1 MMFSRIGLFGVDER
15 RQLFSEIS
23 LRRSPCRGHQVPW
36 RSWAPLKVK
45 IFLWLAFKRCHWTR
59 DRRRRHGLDA
69 REECFLCNQTM
80 ETIDHILAE
89 CPVTREIWF
98 LILSAL
104 HVTCPP
110 AEITTI
116 NWWRRLRG
124 LFVGERKKGLDFLF
138 ALVS

>member
-1 MMFSRIGLFGVDER
+1 
-15 RQLFSEIS
+15 
-23 LRRSPCRGHQVPW
+23 
-36 RSWAPLKVK
+36 
-45 IFLWLAFKRCHWTR
+45 
-59 DRRRRHGLDA
+59 
-69 REECFLCNQTM
+69 M

-138 ALVS
+138 ALVSWQIWKERNARCFRDVATSMADLQQIIRAEADRWILTGAKGLRALAQS